1 MGHFSV
7 GSNLFFSSQ
16 DFEGVVLSADVSP
29 SEASA
34 YYAGVDISGEEAQ
47 GACAVYGTK
56 EKAIIDVVS
65 INGDYHSRTD
75 TILNV
80 QQRWNCRTIQF
91 FAAPFTQVDML
102 IYMQS
107 SLPIRPMAISRNT
120 KQRLFIEFFDGIK
133 AKKISLVNHPIL
145 LAQLLKVSINQRGE
159 FSVGFQDSSFLV
171 SSTVAFYSAAHHGK
185 VVDFA

>member
-16 DFEGVVLSADVSP
+16 DFEGVVLSTDVSP
-29 SEASA
+29 SEDSA
-34 YYAGVDISGEEAQ
+34 YYAGVDISDEGAQ

-56 EKAIIDVVS
+56 EKAIVDVVS
-65 INGDYHSRTD
+65 VNGDYHSRTN
-75 TILNV
+75 TIINF

-91 FAAPFTQVDML
+91 FAAPFTQTDML

-107 SLPIRPMAISRNT
+107 SLPIRPTNVSRNI
-120 KQRLFIEFFDGIK
+120 KQRLFIEFFEGIK
-133 AKKISLVNHPIL
+133 AKKISLASRPIL
-145 LAQLLKVSINQRGE
+145 LAQLLKVSIDQRGE
-159 FSVGFQDSSFLV
+159 FSVNFQDSSFV
-171 SSTVAFYSAAHHGK
+171 VASAVAFYSATHRGS